1 MPYSLIHNT
10 FNQIIDRPTCLRDV
24 PCIEMR
30 CKPTNLYLCA
40 RNRQWALWLI
50 WNDIVR
56 DICIFWTKIC
66 LSWAVFVDREERC
79 VHRGACE
86 EDQVIWSD
94 YLRNTWWKTT
104 IKSWKT
110 RGKSIGSARTML
122 RKKPL
127 LTESFAAI
135 IPRSLQLTNG
145 LWTITSAVPG
155 GNCMQVDEQWPVHA
169 DNVHLIERFHAVD
182 MARASVIRIFA
193 FAAAVVIV
201 SKRGGAGGGNRSSD
215 TGAGSTTP
223 PRNQQIP
230 FF

>member
-1 MPYSLIHNT
+1 MEDAGEEH
-10 FNQIIDRPTCLRDV
+10 
-24 PCIEMR
+24 
-30 CKPTNLYLCA
+30 
-40 RNRQWALWLI
+40 
-50 WNDIVR
+50 
-56 DICIFWTKIC
+56 
-66 LSWAVFVDREERC
+66 REC
-79 VHRGACE
+79 SHYAQKKTLAHR
-86 EDQVIWSD
+86 I
-94 YLRNTWWKTT
+94 L
-104 IKSWKT
+104 
-110 RGKSIGSARTML
+110 
-122 RKKPL
+122 
-127 LTESFAAI
+127 
-135 IPRSLQLTNG
+135 
-145 LWTITSAVPG
+145 SAVPG